1 MANHVIK
8 RVIVRP
14 DATVPFALGAPRM
27 RTNQKVQRFFKL
39 RKNAPGFL
47 GQTRTLS
54 ADRMT
59 MTQITT
65 WESEDA
71 AKAFRAAHPKLVRTA
86 TKIMARYSRNRGH
99 VSKAHLVNPD
109 GTTSPM
115 PKKIRKNAKKAGN
128 ATPPA

>member
-8 RVIVRP
+8 RVTARP

-27 RTNQKVQRFFKL
+27 RTNKKVQRFFKL

-54 ADRMT
+54 ADKLT
-59 MTQITT
+59 MTQVTT

-71 AKAFRAAHPKLVRTA
+71 AKAFRAAHPKLMKSVM
-86 TKIMARYSRNRGH
+86 KIMGKYSRRKGH
-99 VSKAHLVNPD
+99 VSKARLLNPD
-109 GTTSPM
+109 GTTTAFP
-115 PKKIRKNAKKAGN
+115 PKAKKP
-128 ATPPA
+128 TPPAAPTV